1 MWSSA
6 CVGNNVYEE
15 TLYQTIRRHIL
26 ENSSQ
31 KLNLVYCLKL
41 KNIRHLEIKFVNT
54 KIMFDNFSASFRD
67 LRVNA
72 CKVCPIFII
81 TRNGYGISHPKG
93 EYRKLLNREFQR
105 IS

>member
-1 MWSSA
+1 VWSSA
-6 CVGNNVYEE
+6 YVGINVYEE
-15 TLYQTIRRHIL
+15 AVYRTIRRHIP

-31 KLNLVYCLKL
+31 KLNPVYCRKL

-72 CKVCPIFII
+72 CKVYPILS
-81 TRNGYGISHPKG
+81 RGMAM
-93 EYRKLLNREFQR
+93 EYHIRRVNRGN
-105 IS
+105 